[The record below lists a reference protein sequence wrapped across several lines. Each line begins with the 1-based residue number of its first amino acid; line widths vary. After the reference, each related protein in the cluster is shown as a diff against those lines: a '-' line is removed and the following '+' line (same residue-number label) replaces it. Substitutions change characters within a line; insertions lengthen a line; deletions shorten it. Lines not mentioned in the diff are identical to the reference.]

1 MMRWLVRVAL
11 VLLALAAVA
20 AAWLWRDYSR
30 FADQPLA
37 IGPAEQVLDV
47 PLGTPFN
54 RIVRDLRRRGMT
66 EAPLLYWRALAWQMR
81 VAEGLH
87 AGEYALEQGLT
98 PRSLL
103 ERMAAGRVIQHY
115 FTIVEGWNVRE
126 LRAALAREAA
136 LVQDS
141 AGMGEAELMAAV
153 GLPGIPAEG
162 RFLPETYAYT
172 KGQSDLDVLRRARQ
186 ALDRALADAWAG
198 RAADLPL
205 ASAEELLVLASIVEK
220 ETGRAEERA
229 RIAGVF
235 ARRLHIGMRLQTD
248 PTVIYGIGPAFDGNL
263 TRRHLETDTPWN
275 TYTRG
280 GLPPTPIALAGRAA
294 LEASARPADGRELY
308 FVARGDGSHQF
319 SATLAEHNAA
329 VRRYQLRGR

>member
-1 MMRWLVRVAL
+1 MKRWLGRIALL
-11 VLLALAAVA
+11 VLTGAAVS
-20 AAWLWRDYSR
+20 AAWFWRDYHR
-30 FADQPLA
+30 FADQPLTL
-37 IGPAEQVLDV
+37 GPTEQVLDV

-54 RIVRDLRRRGMT
+54 RIVRDLRRRGVT
-66 EAPLLYWRALAWQMR
+66 AAPLPYWRALAWQMR

-98 PRSLL
+98 PRKLL
-103 ERMAAGRVIQHY
+103 ERMASGRVIQHY
-115 FTIVEGWNVRE
+115 FTIVEGWTIRE
-126 LRAALAREAA
+126 LRAALARESA

-153 GLPGIPAEG
+153 GLPGVPAEG

-186 ALDRALADAWAG
+186 ALDRTLADAWSS

-205 ASAEELLVLASIVEK
+205 SSPEELLVLASIVEK

-235 ARRLHIGMRLQTD
+235 VRRLRIGMRLQTD

-275 TYTRG
+275 TYTRA
-280 GLPPTPIALAGRAA
+280 GLPPTPIALPGRAA
-294 LEASARPADGRELY
+294 LEATARPAEGRELY

-329 VRRYQLRGR
+329 VRRYQLRSR